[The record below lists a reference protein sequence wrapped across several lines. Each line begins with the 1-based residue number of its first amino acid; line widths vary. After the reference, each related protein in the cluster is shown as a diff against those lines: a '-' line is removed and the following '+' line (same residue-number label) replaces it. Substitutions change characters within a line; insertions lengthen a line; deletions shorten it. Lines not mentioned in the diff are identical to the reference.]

1 MKFLGRGKRPQ
12 SACPGKGNRQS
23 PHMCLVPLA
32 APATTATTEPRGA
45 FRALSF
51 RDSSSLRL
59 APPEKKPKRGVN
71 QRARS

>member
-45 FRALSF
+45 IEASLL
-51 RDSSSLRL
+51 RDSSSLRSAL
-59 APPEKKPKRGVN
+59 EKNFKKKGNN